1 MYELNNFIVLQWNFS
16 EADTYG
22 TELFVRFREVS
33 ALKRFELKSSQ
44 I

>member
-16 EADTYG
+16 KADTYG
-22 TELFVRFREVS
+22 TEPFVRFREVS
-33 ALKRFELKSSQ
+33 ALKRFELKSFQ